1 MKKTLFSVIALT
13 LALSAC
19 AVDPKISDRSVLY
32 IDAWVKRNNPQI
44 YVEPLTSPPMPMTA
58 MIIPFEITQDIYYP
72 KELGAQI
79 TQVFW
84 QTWTRDRVLPK
95 LIYEPRLRYGNLPQA
110 MAQARKMGL
119 NLLITGRITYL
130 LAGGTTGNS
139 GVSLSVEAFDVNSG
153 ERVWSMADA
162 GSVESSMK
170 EDYIIFFRKN
180 RLPTDPLYAIVSV
193 LAADMGGTVIN
204 WNYGYR
210 PPEADGA
217 SPAEP
222 PNPPAP
228 APVSG
233 SNLPY

>member
-1 MKKTLFSVIALT
+1 MKKTLLAVMALT

-19 AVDPKISDRSVLY
+19 AVDPKISDRSTLY

-44 YVEPLTSPPMPMTA
+44 YVEPMTSPPMPMTA
-58 MIIPFEITQDIYYP
+58 MIIPFEITQDINYP
-72 KELGAQI
+72 KELGEQI

-95 LIYEPRLRYGNLPQA
+95 IIYEPRFRYGNLPQA
-110 MAQARKMGL
+110 IALARKMGV
-119 NLLITGRITYL
+119 NLVITGRITYL

-139 GVSLSVEAFDVNSG
+139 AVSLSVEAFDVNSG

-162 GSVESSMK
+162 GTVESSMK

-210 PPEADGA
+210 PPEADGSA
-217 SPAEP
+217 PVEP